1 MRWVT
6 FALRYA
12 QAMGKRQGSSSADDL
27 ERLLDEAS
35 ELAATVDGAALSAE
49 AGLAEALR
57 ALHALRT
64 RNELGQQLGADLAAA
79 QMALHP
85 GRAQLDAEQARA
97 LAMLQQVGRARDLA
111 SGGVTVMVQA
121 IAREHGTS
129 AALQGE
135 VARVAHSSVL
145 RWIKDANEA

>member
-1 MRWVT
+1 
-6 FALRYA
+6 
-12 QAMGKRQGSSSADDL
+12 MGKRQGSGGADDL
-27 ERLLDEAS
+27 NRLLDETA

-64 RNELGQQLGADLAAA
+64 RSELGQQLGADLAAT

-111 SGGVTVMVQA
+111 SGGVTVLVQA
-121 IAREHGTS
+121 IALEHGTS

-145 RWIKDANEA
+145 RWIKDADEA